1 MTRRPPTPPPSDDDL
16 DDEDEDLEP
25 RGPVMVNVISAEG
38 AFRLLLI
45 LLTVW
50 TLFEGV
56 ALATGAFSPVDSGTD
71 RTAERMLGGLMIVLG
86 GVYAMIA
93 WQREHY
99 RLLLWVPF
107 AAQLALV
114 VPLLIAFP
122 DGALLLVI
130 SGMFLALMCYV
141 WWRSRELEETI
152 DYDDD
157 EDTDDSGADAS
168 LPVRDAATGA
178 RSQPATGR
186 AKPPQESA
194 RRTRSFRRRD
204 S

>member
-1 MTRRPPTPPPSDDDL
+1 MSRRPPTPPPADDDL
-16 DDEDEDLEP
+16 DDEDEEFEP

-45 LLTVW
+45 LLTIW
-50 TLFEGV
+50 TLFEGI
-56 ALATGAFSPVDSGTD
+56 ALATGAFSPVDAGTD
-71 RTAERMLGGLMIVLG
+71 RTAERMLGGLMMVLG

-93 WQREHY
+93 WQRERY

-107 AAQLALV
+107 AAQLAIV

-152 DYDDD
+152 DYESEGD
-157 EDTDDSGADAS
+157 E
-168 LPVRDAATGA
+168 AAEDGEATTPGNEA
-178 RSQPATGR
+178 RSRAALSRPITRPA
-186 AKPPQESA
+186 AAQEST
-194 RRTRSFRRRD
+194 RRPRSFRRRD